1 MTLIE
6 AIEKSKKYLSSSA
19 ALESIERSHLKMA
32 KKHQFKYIIYL
43 CALGK
48 ATSSQCEQSHNDNE
62 AHQGNLTNGALYRV
76 LQARRKRRPI
86 VEQLE

>member
-1 MTLIE
+1 MKIILFKELTAQTICSYQL
-6 AIEKSKKYLSSSA
+6 KSSR
-19 ALESIERSHLKMA
+19 IH
-32 KKHQFKYIIYL
+32 L

>member
-1 MTLIE
+1 MRRQDIIE
-6 AIEKSKKYLSSSA
+6 P
-19 ALESIERSHLKMA
+19 
-32 KKHQFKYIIYL
+32 

-62 AHQGNLTNGALYRV
+62 AHQGNPTNGALYRV

>member
-1 MTLIE
+1 M
-6 AIEKSKKYLSSSA
+6 
-19 ALESIERSHLKMA
+19 RS
-32 KKHQFKYIIYL
+32 

-62 AHQGNLTNGALYRV
+62 AHQGNPTNGALYRV

>member
-1 MTLIE
+1 L
-6 AIEKSKKYLSSSA
+6 KSIKN
-19 ALESIERSHLKMA
+19 
-32 KKHQFKYIIYL
+32 QL